1 MSGQEA
7 PAHKRPPNNIESS
20 LRLFDRIVEGDIQ
33 EGNLPRDDRIH
44 HQYKNAV
51 RAMLKADIM
60 TDREAESRTANLQAA
75 LSHFPIP
82 INSLSEP
89 LSAAQT
95 VPGIR
100 LSNKFGTDP
109 LPPDLGPLP

>member
-7 PAHKRPPNNIESS
+7 PVHKRPPDNIELS
-20 LRLFDRIVEGDIQ
+20 LCLFDRIVEGDIQ
-33 EGNLPRDDRIH
+33 EGNLPRDDRIQ

-51 RAMLKADIM
+51 RAMLKADIIP
-60 TDREAESRTANLQAA
+60 DREAESRTADPQAA

-82 INSLSEP
+82 INSSTEP
-89 LSAAQT
+89 LSTSQT

-100 LSNKFGTDP
+100 LSTSFGTDP
-109 LPPDLGPLP
+109 FLPDLGP